1 MPSFAGRLNDEQV
14 WQLAAYVRSMSGQV
28 AKSVAPSRDDQIN
41 SRPAENRIEKAEPR
55 NAALPAASEHP

>member
-1 MPSFAGRLNDEQV
+1 
-14 WQLAAYVRSMSGQV
+14 MSGQV
-28 AKSVAPSRDDQIN
+28 KKDVAPSRNDHLN